1 MNKENLE
8 KENDNNNSK
17 VLLHNKRKRS
27 LQIPFELKQKLTLR
41 LMDECFTDDLI
52 LTGRKKENKKNKKEE
67 DNATKKAGDD
77 EIADILNEI
86 SEIGSELEL
95 FAMENR
101 KRRMVKLL
109 EKMAEY
115 IDENAIDIDELTNEF
130 FFGKSAL

>member
-8 KENDNNNSK
+8 KEKDSNGK
-17 VLLHNKRKRS
+17 ILLHNKRKRL
-27 LQIPFELKQKLTLR
+27 LQIPFELKQRLTLR

-52 LTGRKKENKKNKKEE
+52 LTNQKKEIKKNKKEE
-67 DNATKKAGDD
+67 ENSSKKTNND

-115 IDENAIDIDELTNEF
+115 IDESSIDIDELTNEF